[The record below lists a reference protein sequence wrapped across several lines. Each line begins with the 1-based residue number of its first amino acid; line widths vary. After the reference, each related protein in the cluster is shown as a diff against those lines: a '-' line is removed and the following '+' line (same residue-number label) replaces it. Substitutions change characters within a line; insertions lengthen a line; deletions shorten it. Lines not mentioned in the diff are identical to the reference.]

1 MYKRRRGREKRIE
14 RTRGNMEESEAQGRG
29 SSPFRRGGGSQCRI
43 ISGLHTFRVSV
54 HYVRSGVHQR
64 RARSKKGTPGR
75 KKKGDDERGRK
86 GTRGERISVRNRNI
100 LLLYRTRQL
109 SRRNTRG
116 PLPIKLSSR

>member
-14 RTRGNMEESEAQGRG
+14 RTRGNMEESEAQG
-29 SSPFRRGGGSQCRI
+29 RGGGSQCRI

-86 GTRGERISVRNRNI
+86 GTRRERISVRNRNI